1 MSLEC
6 QIIHNFGHQR
16 ENFRKLDVQMCR
28 AENIIL
34 AFLMRRQTLRQNLF
48 IFIKSAFNKIQT

>member
-6 QIIHNFGHQR
+6 QIIHNSGHQR

-34 AFLMRRQTLRQNLF
+34 AFLMRRQTLRQNQ
-48 IFIKSAFNKIQT
+48 IERAA